1 MSCEKRSPQNRFNL
15 NGNGMGG
22 VLSIVIANDHP
33 LIRAGLSDMLAQD
46 QRWKLVGFAKSG
58 AEALKAI
65 QRFEP
70 DVAIIGSRISDPNA
84 REIAAI
90 VQTNFPHTALCLLA
104 NEADQN
110 ALFGTEQRRA
120 ELRGRVKIV
129 IKERSPDRLSEWLD
143 EIAVRSIGGLRNS
156 GLPSIATPSRNRP
169 DRQLT
174 QRQGQIVT
182 LLQIGLSNREI
193 SDRLGLSEG
202 TVKVHLHRI
211 FEKMGVSNRTQLAAQ
226 FMTAPLFRSE
236 IF

>member
-1 MSCEKRSPQNRFNL
+1 
-15 NGNGMGG
+15 MGG
-22 VLSIVIANDHP
+22 AGLSFVIAHELP
-33 LIRAGLSDMLAQD
+33 LIRAGLSDMLAQ
-46 QRWKLVGFAKSG
+46 RWQLVGSAETG

-65 QRFEP
+65 QRFKSH
-70 DVAIIGSRISDPNA
+70 VAIIGSSICNPNA

-90 VQTNFPHTALCLLA
+90 VRANFPHTALCLLA
-104 NEADQN
+104 NDTDQH
-110 ALFGTEQRRA
+110 AFFGTEQSRA
-120 ELRGRVKIV
+120 GLGGAPKVV
-129 IKERSPDRLSEWLD
+129 INERSPERLSEWLD

-156 GLPSIATPSRNRP
+156 GLPSIARPSRNRP

-193 SDRLGLSEG
+193 SDRLGLSDG

-211 FEKMGVSNRTQLAAQ
+211 YEEMGVSNRTQLAAQ
-226 FMTAPLFRSE
+226 FMMAPLFRSE